1 MATRIYM
8 VLDKS
13 TAAGYN
19 ARPTSDSDLL
29 RHALVA
35 AWTDGNGSIEKLD
48 NVVAWG
54 YNPASLQTIADT
66 RNADLFN
73 MRQTLEK
80 TLIRED
86 ANSMPAGEPPAA
98 DDAPKKRG
106 RPRKVVDSD
115 SVSE

>member
-1 MATRIYM
+1 MATRVYM
-8 VLDKS
+8 VLDKA

-19 ARPTSDSDLL
+19 ARPSSDSPMLQ
-29 RHALVA
+29 HALVA
-35 AWTDGNGSIEKLD
+35 AWTDANGGIEKLD

-54 YNPASLQTIADT
+54 YNAANLQAVADG
-66 RNADLFN
+66 RNANLFN
-73 MRQTLEK
+73 LKQSILK

-86 ANSMPAGEPPAA
+86 AKDVPAGEPPPDA
-98 DDAPKKRG
+98 DAPKKRG

>member
-1 MATRIYM
+1 M
-8 VLDKS
+8 VLDKA

-35 AWTDGNGSIEKLD
+35 AWTGDNGAVEKLD

-54 YNPASLQTIADT
+54 YNPASLQTIADN
-66 RNADLFN
+66 RNADLFS
-73 MRQTLEK
+73 MRQTMER

-86 ANSMPAGEPPAA
+86 ANDVPAGEPPA
-98 DDAPKKRG
+98 DDAPRKRG